1 MRRFHKNPEVV
12 SHPTD
17 LAARILREIA
27 MASEAGFA
35 EIRLLFRQDWRPS
48 KNSSER
54 GLGVHIECGRADSFL
69 LVMTYGNTFSFAN
82 DLPTVFDFLAKL
94 MARAWDPSE
103 TVTRQLRALL
113 NEDADES

>member
-12 SHPTD
+12 CHPTD

-35 EIRLLFRQDWRPS
+35 EIRLLFRQDWKPS
-48 KNSSER
+48 KYGGER

-69 LVMTYGNTFSFAN
+69 LETKYGDTFSFAN
-82 DLPTVFDFLAKL
+82 DLPTVFDSLAKL
-94 MARAWDPSE
+94 MARAWDPSGE
-103 TVTRQLRALL
+103 VARQLRALL
-113 NEDADES
+113 NEDADDS